1 MSKSQSK
8 ESIEIATMDP
18 AAVLKA
24 TSVAKTLTISDQ
36 HATIMLTTTNGNDDN
51 DSEEAKKALLKL
63 TLVPFHKAD
72 LLPPVKSSEADEAVK
87 KAEQDHDDK
96 EHSQKV
102 LTFLSQFDWKMSS
115 ESGAEYSFYDAFYNT
130 NEKEDTAPVSKR
142 ARKEE
147 TSDGEAVKK
156 SIFKVEL
163 IYPASDR
170 QLARAMPSPGFSMM
184 METPATYQAVTKPF
198 IDKIVSSGSL
208 SWLKNIVEV
217 KKEEERLLWNA
228 DGWILNIDTK

>member
-1 MSKSQSK
+1 M
-8 ESIEIATMDP
+8 EIATTDP

-36 HATIMLTTTNGNDDN
+36 HATILLTTTNGKQDDDDDDD
-51 DSEEAKKALLKL
+51 DSAGVKKALLKL

-72 LLPPVKSSEADEAVK
+72 LLPPTREADKVVE
-87 KAEQDHDDK
+87 KAEQDRDDK
-96 EHSQKV
+96 DHSQKV
-102 LTFLSQFDWKMSS
+102 LAFLSQLDWKMIS

-130 NEKEDTAPVSKR
+130 DDEEGTAPAAKK
-142 ARKEE
+142 AKKQE
-147 TSDGEAVKK
+147 TSDKEGTKK

-184 METPATYQAVTKPF
+184 METPAIYQAVTKPF
-198 IDKIVSSGSL
+198 IDDIVSSGSL